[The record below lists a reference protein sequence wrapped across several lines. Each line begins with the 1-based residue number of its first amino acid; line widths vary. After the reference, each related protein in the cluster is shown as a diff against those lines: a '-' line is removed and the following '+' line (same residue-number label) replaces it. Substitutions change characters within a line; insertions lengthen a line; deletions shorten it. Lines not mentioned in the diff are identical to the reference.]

1 MKEATVII
9 SYLTT
14 KVRHS
19 DETTKLFGE
28 YLEENK
34 EQLTYEILSR
44 TNNLDSVMAKYCSG
58 KGNILPSLGTKC
70 YVVT

>member
-9 SYLTT
+9 SYPTT

-34 EQLTYEILSR
+34 KTYQKETR
-44 TNNLDSVMAKYCSG
+44 NN
-58 KGNILPSLGTKC
+58 
-70 YVVT
+70 